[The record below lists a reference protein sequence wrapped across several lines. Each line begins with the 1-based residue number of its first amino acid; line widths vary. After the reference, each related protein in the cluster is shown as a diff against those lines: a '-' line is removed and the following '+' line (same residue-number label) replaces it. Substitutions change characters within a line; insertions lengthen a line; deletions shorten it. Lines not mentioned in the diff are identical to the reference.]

1 MRAVYFA
8 SIWLHVLAAM
18 TWVGGM
24 VLFVAAVMPY
34 FRGRPEAEKSAFL
47 EWFGPR
53 FRIISWA
60 SFAVLAITGTFNLWA
75 RGVRFDDLLRSE
87 WWTTGFGHAF
97 ATKLVLVVI
106 ALAITVS
113 HERTTPA
120 RARLLGRALLL
131 VALGIVGAAV
141 SLVRA
146 L

>member
-1 MRAVYFA
+1 MRAVYLA

-24 VLFVAAVMPY
+24 VLFVVAVMPY
-34 FRGRPEAEKSAFL
+34 FRARPEAEKSAFL

-53 FRIISWA
+53 FRVTSWVC
-60 SFAVLAITGTFNLWA
+60 FAVLAVTGTFNLWA
-75 RGVRFDDLLRSE
+75 RGVRLDDLLRSE
-87 WWTTGFGHAF
+87 WWTTGFGRAF
-97 ATKLVLVVI
+97 AAKLVLVAI
-106 ALAITVS
+106 ALAISVS
-113 HERTTPA
+113 HEHTTPA

-131 VALGIVGAAV
+131 VALAIVGAAV